1 MKPKQEIKRHTNP
14 ANGKRKRY
22 GWARAAWIVVAVSLT
37 LLAVGCSSVDFYR
50 QAIGGQLS
58 ILMDREGIPDV
69 VADPATAGE
78 TRDKLQ
84 LITGIRSYAAQL
96 GLPVGDTY
104 ATYVDLGRPYVV
116 WNVYAAPALSLESHT
131 FCYFVVG
138 CLSYKGFFDPAAA
151 EAEAIRLQET
161 GFDTY
166 VGGVAAYSTL
176 GWFDDPVLS
185 TFLRRSDVNLAALI
199 FHELAHKVLF
209 IKGDT
214 AFNEGFATAVE
225 KLALRQW
232 LEARNTPQLFADYE
246 ADEARHQA
254 FVSLVLEY
262 RAQLGE
268 VYSSPVLTAEK
279 LRRKQQVLDALRVR
293 YGEVSESWEE
303 PDTYSAW
310 LGGDLNNARLSTVA
324 TYNQLVPAF
333 MALHA
338 QADDFEDFLARSV
351 ELSRRDVGGREAAL
365 VRLAEGS

>member
-1 MKPKQEIKRHTNP
+1 M
-14 ANGKRKRY
+14 
-22 GWARAAWIVVAVSLT
+22 
-37 LLAVGCSSVDFYR
+37 
-50 QAIGGQLS
+50 S
-58 ILMDREGIPDV
+58 ILMDREAIKEV
-69 VADPATAGE
+69 VTDPATAAE
-78 TRDKLQ
+78 VRDKLQ
-84 LITGIRSYAAQL
+84 LVGGIRSYAARL
-96 GLPVGDTY
+96 GLPVGETY

-138 CLSYKGFFDPAAA
+138 CLSYRGFFEPADA
-151 EAEAIRLQET
+151 EAEATRLQEA

-199 FHELAHKVLF
+199 FHELGHKVLF

-225 KLALRQW
+225 KIALRQW
-232 LEARNTPQLFADYE
+232 LEARNTPQLFAEYE

-268 VYSSPVLTAEK
+268 VYGSPALTAAK
-279 LRRKQQVLDALRVR
+279 LRRKQQVFDALRVR
-293 YGEVSESWEE
+293 YGEVSQSWDE

-310 LGGDLNNARLSTVA
+310 LSGDLNNARLSTVA

-338 QADDFEDFLARSV
+338 QADDFEDFLARCV
-351 ELSRRDVGGREAAL
+351 ELSRLDAASREVALAHLAA
-365 VRLAEGS
+365 GS